1 MAVAVPS
8 EEGSPIPAYGGRF
21 SPLLSE
27 DEQGDDE
34 SEWSTDSYD
43 SDEVKRIERRIEYNI
58 RNGGP
63 GIMTGELKFTK
74 HSTVRDFL
82 KPRPNKPVQFHDGFG
97 DFSVLPKREYTS
109 YILAAKRFRREYA
122 ALLEHVIKYSSHL
135 SRKDINYAVGL
146 SYQCSPVYGYL
157 KTPKGRQGPQSQPGW
172 LRNLVYLTRRVTTTT
187 WLT

>member
-1 MAVAVPS
+1 MKPTS
-8 EEGSPIPAYGGRF
+8 EEEDFTPSYGGRF
-21 SPLLSE
+21 HPLSSE
-27 DEQGDDE
+27 DEEDDE
-34 SEWSTDSYD
+34 SDLS
-43 SDEVKRIERRIEYNI
+43 SDGYNSEEVLAIERRIEYNI
-58 RNGGP
+58 QHQDLLP
-63 GIMTGELKFTK
+63 MTGELKFNR
-74 HSTVRDFL
+74 HNTVMDFL
-82 KPRPNKPVQFHDGFG
+82 KPKQHNRRPIYDGFG
-97 DFSVLPKREYTS
+97 RFSVLPKRAYTS